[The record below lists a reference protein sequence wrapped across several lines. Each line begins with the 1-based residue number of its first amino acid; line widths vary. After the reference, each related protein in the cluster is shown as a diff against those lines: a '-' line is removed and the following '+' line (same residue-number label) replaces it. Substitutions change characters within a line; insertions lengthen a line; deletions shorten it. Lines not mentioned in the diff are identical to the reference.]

1 MKKDIAIEV
10 NKVSKKF
17 SKDLKHA
24 VRYGLTDITKNAVGL
39 DVNSGKLRNGEFWA
53 VDDVS
58 FKVKK
63 GETLGIIGP
72 NGSGKTTLLQL
83 LNGIYMPDK
92 GSIKMRGRISAL
104 IAVGA
109 GFHQMLTGR
118 ENIYINGSILGMD
131 KREIDNKFNEI
142 VEFAD
147 IGDFLDSPVKTYSS
161 GMSVRLGFSIAVH
174 SIPEILLVDEVLAV
188 GDEDFRRKC
197 ISKMRDVVER
207 GSTVVFVS
215 HNLNMIQA
223 FTDKCMLMLD
233 GGIKSIGSTPKVL
246 SEYLKLDEDLSL
258 HNDGTFDVLLK
269 GIKIKNFRLDTDSVK
284 GDFNTPLIFNF
295 KIRNIDK
302 YETMEVGIGIR
313 NSLQSRILTSR
324 GIIKKLPKGDGNVRV
339 ELRDHHLPPG
349 DYSLDLGITLDN
361 ILMIYKERV
370 FKFRISKEKIR
381 DEYLIRKGDKIG
393 VYLPLNIKVQ

>member
-17 SKDLKHA
+17 SKNLKHA

-92 GSIKMRGRISAL
+92 GSIKMRGKIGAL

-118 ENIYINGSILGMD
+118 ENIYVNGSILGMD

-174 SIPEILLVDEVLAV
+174 STPEILLVDEVLAV

-197 ISKMRDVVER
+197 ISKMRDIAKR
-207 GSTVVFVS
+207 GSTIVFVS

-223 FTDKCMLMLD
+223 FTDKCMLMLG
-233 GGIKSIGSTPKVL
+233 GGIKSIGSTPKML

-269 GIKIKNFRLDTDSVK
+269 GIKIKNFRLNIDSIK
-284 GDFNTPLIFNF
+284 GNFNTPLVFNF

-302 YETMEVGIGIR
+302 YETMEIGIGIR

-324 GIIKKLPKGDGNVRV
+324 GVIKKLPKGDGNVRV
-339 ELRDHHLPPG
+339 ELRNHHLPPG
-349 DYSLDLGITLDN
+349 GYSLDLGITLDN
-361 ILMIYKERV
+361 ISMIYKEGV
-370 FKFRISKEKIR
+370 FKFRISKKKIK

-393 VYLPLNIKVQ
+393 VYLPLEIEVQ